1 MRAGR
6 GFPRETDQEAQNV
19 KKLLGVAR
27 SLLHPMMWLQPFRL
41 LHYYGYTH
49 VLPRR
54 KLTMGP
60 GARIAPNV
68 SLRNGERIVIGAGSR
83 VGARASLW
91 AGDSTGRITIGENCR
106 FGPEVFVTASDYGR
120 APGMNIADQPRD
132 ERDITIGNDVWL
144 GVRVFVG
151 TGVTIGDGCVVSA
164 NSVVTRDLPAGT
176 IAAGVPARVVR
187 RRDDYAQA
195 EPEESAPPAG
205 AERAVAAAEPAPTQV
220 A

>member
-1 MRAGR
+1 
-6 GFPRETDQEAQNV
+6 V

-54 KLTMGP
+54 KLTAGP

-83 VGARASLW
+83 IGARASLW
-91 AGDSTGRITIGENCR
+91 AGDSVGRITIGENCR

-120 APGMNIADQPRD
+120 APDQNIADQPRD
-132 ERDITIGNDVWL
+132 ERDVTIGNDVWL

-164 NSVVTRDLPAGT
+164 NSVVTRDLPAGA
-176 IAAGVPARVVR
+176 IAAGVPARVVPPRGLRHGR
-187 RRDDYAQA
+187 RACRLRARGRA
-195 EPEESAPPAG
+195 GGRRAG
-205 AERAVAAAEPAPTQV
+205 AHAGGVACRPTSRS
-220 A
+220 